1 MRLLPPQSGSLINKK
16 YTQVRAPLLFRGCQL
31 RLLLG
36 SKIKHFRELH
46 KQTGLP
52 YSEMVSFSQRR
63 S

>member
-1 MRLLPPQSGSLINKK
+1 MQSQYLRFIANLPYLTNHEPSR
-16 YTQVRAPLLFRGCQL
+16 T
-31 RLLLG
+31 G